1 MGNVYP
7 LRPLCSDFPI
17 SNAYRLDNVF
27 EQELEKKLYDTLKA
41 APELNNG
48 NKNLCRISKYKIAR
62 GGSHIKT
69 PKAIANKATNKS
81 NADRL
86 IE

>member
-48 NKNLCRISKYKIAR
+48 NKNLCRIYVHQKRTLAYL
-62 GGSHIKT
+62 GSGYRFKKGNYID
-69 PKAIANKATNKS
+69 I
-81 NADRL
+81 
-86 IE
+86 